1 MQQVNIRGLG
11 RPRRGWKLMFT
22 CALWLQRYCLAC
34 VCACVQSELH
44 NQRNAAKLLLL

>member
-34 VCACVQSELH
+34 VCVRAI
-44 NQRNAAKLLLL
+44 